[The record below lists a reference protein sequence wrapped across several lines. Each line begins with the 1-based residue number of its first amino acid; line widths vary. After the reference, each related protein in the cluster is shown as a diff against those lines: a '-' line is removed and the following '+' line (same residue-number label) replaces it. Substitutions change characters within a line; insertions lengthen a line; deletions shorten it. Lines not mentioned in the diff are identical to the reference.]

1 MSALRIERVDE
12 GHARIS
18 GRLGFH
24 EAASAADRWR
34 ELATAGSEEIVA
46 DVRALENVDS
56 ATLAVLLEWAAR
68 VQAGSRR
75 LRLVAAPAGLVALA
89 RLCDAES
96 LLGLAG

>member
-1 MSALRIERVDE
+1 MSALSIEKIDE

-34 ELATAGSEEIVA
+34 ELATTGSGEIVA
-46 DVRALENVDS
+46 DVGALESVDS

-68 VQAGSRR
+68 VQSSRR
-75 LRLVAAPAGLVALA
+75 SLRLVAAPAGLVALA